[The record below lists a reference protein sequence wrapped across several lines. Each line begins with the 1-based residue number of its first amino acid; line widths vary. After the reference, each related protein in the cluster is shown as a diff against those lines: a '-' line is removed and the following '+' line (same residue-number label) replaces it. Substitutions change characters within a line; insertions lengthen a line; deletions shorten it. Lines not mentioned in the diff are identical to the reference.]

1 LNTVVSWAFFVKK
14 SSVSIKTH
22 LVNVT
27 PNPTLLKV
35 CGKSK
40 QEKPRRNSPIWN
52 VAARAIRKF
61 IRMAEFNYWLKWL
74 N

>member
-40 QEKPRRNSPIWN
+40 QRKPTRNSPIWD
-52 VAARAIRKF
+52 VAAMSILKF